1 MIVAKAIA
9 MVRWYAFDAEDI
21 ELRGDTAFIG
31 DNGVGKSSIL
41 DAVQLVL
48 TGGNRRFF
56 RPNARADDSTHRTGR
71 RTVRDYCLGKMSNA
85 GGAVQLRGGGP
96 SYIVITVFNEE
107 RRQPLSFGIA
117 LYADPEQSDATV
129 DGLFIAPGR
138 ELQSTH
144 FLIGQE
150 RGAAAAPWVE
160 VKKRLEH
167 EIPGFRSFRDQHS
180 AFVKALLQ
188 NTRGRGAVAE
198 TEQWLRALRLGAQFR
213 GVEDPNQFVR
223 DHVLPDDPLDLP
235 ALREDAR
242 RYSDLLRTIRDL
254 EEKEQQLHV
263 VQTDFAAYFK
273 KDSEARRGN
282 ALAAMARR
290 EGVRRQIET
299 GEAAIAGY
307 RLEETIF
314 AARVEQA
321 LERVETARRREED
334 ARRALDADPT
344 SGHLEMA
351 KARRLRAQVALEQAA
366 SGLSAIRNTIADAA
380 RRLADAEQS
389 GISGGSALRVRFA
402 VAADLDAPADLWPRN
417 IELVKAAGAAAPAV
431 EALVADMDSA
441 LGTASS
447 RQAETQTK
455 LTDATDRLEAARAGG
470 PVLGKEATRLILA
483 LRAEGM
489 DPIPLCAVAEV
500 TEPAWAEAVETLLGA
515 GREAI
520 LVERDHVRAAVRRIR
535 RQRSEFWGCTI
546 VQVMGTERFAG
557 DPPAGSLAEMVRTSD
572 PRARAFVNQKL
583 GGIRRV
589 ETEAELEGAER
600 AVTADCQ
607 YASGGGIQNRRPAE
621 RLVLGRRYDAAD
633 VARLTGE
640 RDNAASAYQAAVG
653 RLRSISTAQARLRDA
668 AEALRSIPDIEAG
681 LKSRRAANDDLDL
694 AAIAITD
701 LEQALP
707 VELERAVADAK
718 RDLAE
723 YADELE
729 STREAKE
736 NNRVTLGKAETA
748 LDAHKRELDTAD
760 ATIAALPATLP
771 ERSEAVRILEERLGG
786 RHTWSSVADQ
796 ASREADIAAADAKG
810 CLGAARR
817 ALLNYWHRHNEASL
831 AAATAS
837 ATPGEAEGEA
847 RWVSE
852 RLERLR
858 SHELRQYKEA
868 VVEIEAKVRRG
879 LRENLF
885 LALSSRIDHAKE
897 MIQDLNRHLR
907 SRRFHRERY
916 VFTLLPRPEFVE
928 IFQAITAA
936 RRDPSLFDDG
946 FMVDGDEAVRRGVD
960 RVVRMLEAEGQ
971 AADSDIETLAD
982 YRNYFVYDVEM
993 RHETTDAFITTLS
1006 ERIRTGSGGEKEAPS
1021 YVAVGTAIAAA
1032 NGIEPRHQRYDI
1044 GMAIAIFDEAF
1055 TRLDDANI
1063 GNILDL
1069 LRQLGLQMLVAAPT
1083 SKRFA
1088 FASRFDT
1095 VIDVLRVGEHVTLH
1109 TWHLDE
1115 KARRV
1120 MREDN
1125 PYEQSF
1131 EEYAATRARPAAAD

>member
-1 MIVAKAIA
+1 
-9 MVRWYAFDAEDI
+9 
-21 ELRGDTAFIG
+21 
-31 DNGVGKSSIL
+31 
-41 DAVQLVL
+41 
-48 TGGNRRFF
+48 
-56 RPNARADDSTHRTGR
+56 
-71 RTVRDYCLGKMSNA
+71 
-85 GGAVQLRGGGP
+85 
-96 SYIVITVFNEE
+96 VFNEE

-117 LYADPEQSDATV
+117 LYADPEQSDATI

-138 ELQSTH
+138 ELESTH

-150 RGAAAAPWVE
+150 RGAAAAPWAE

-167 EIPGFRSFRDQHS
+167 ETPGFRSFRDQHN

-198 TEQWLRALRLGAQFR
+198 SEQWLRALRLGAQFR

-254 EEKEQQLHV
+254 EEKEQLQA

-273 KDSEARRGN
+273 KESEARRGY

-290 EGVRRQIET
+290 EGVRRQVET

-307 RLEETIF
+307 RQEENSL
-314 AARVEQA
+314 AARVEQTR
-321 LERVETARRREED
+321 ERVETARRRGED

-351 KARRLRAQVALEQAA
+351 KARRLHAQVALQQAND
-366 SGLSAIRNTIADAA
+366 GLSAIRKTFADAA
-380 RRLADAEQS
+380 RRLADAEQA
-389 GISGGSALRVRFA
+389 GIGGSSLLRTRFA
-402 VAADLDAPADLWPRN
+402 AAADLDAPADLWPRG
-417 IELVKAAGAAAPAV
+417 IEAVEAASALAPAV
-431 EALVADMDSA
+431 ETLATEMDTA
-441 LGTASS
+441 LGTVSS
-447 RQAETQTK
+447 HQAEARTK

-470 PVLGKEATRLILA
+470 PILGKEATRLIQA

-489 DPIPLCAVAEV
+489 DPTPLCAAAEV
-500 TEPAWAEAVETLLGA
+500 TDSAWANAAETLLGA

-520 LVERDHVRAAVRRIR
+520 LVEGDQVRAAVRRIR
-535 RQRSEFWGCTI
+535 RQRSEFWGCII

-557 DPPAGSLAEMVRTSD
+557 SPLPGSLAEMIRTSD
-572 PRARAFVNQKL
+572 PRARAFVNQRL

-607 YASGGGIQNRRPAE
+607 YAAGGGVQNRRPVE
-621 RLVLGRRYDAAD
+621 RLILGRRYDAAD
-633 VARLTGE
+633 VDRLTAE
-640 RDNAASAYQAAVG
+640 RDQAASAYQAAAG
-653 RLRSISTAQARLRDA
+653 RLRAISTAQARLRDA
-668 AEALRSIPDIEAG
+668 AEALRAIPDIEAG
-681 LKSRRAANDDLDL
+681 LKSRRAANDELDL
-694 AAIAITD
+694 AAIAIAD

-723 YADELE
+723 YESDLE
-729 STREAKE
+729 SAREARD
-736 NNRVTLGKAETA
+736 NNKLALAKAETT
-748 LDAHKRELDTAD
+748 LETHKRDFNAAD
-760 ATIAALPATLP
+760 AAVAALPAAPP
-771 ERSEAVRILEERLGG
+771 ERSEAVRILEERLAG
-786 RHTWSSVADQ
+786 RHTTTSIAEQ
-796 ASREADIAAADAKG
+796 ATREADVAAADAKT
-810 CLGAARR
+810 CLNAARR
-817 ALLNYWHRHNEASL
+817 ALLNYWQRYNEASL
-831 AAATAS
+831 AAASAS
-837 ATPGEAEGEA
+837 TTPGEVEGAE

-916 VFTLLPRPEFVE
+916 VFTLQPRPEFAE
-928 IFQAITAA
+928 IFQAISAA
-936 RRDPSLFDDG
+936 RRDPGLFDDG
-946 FMVDGDEAVRRGVD
+946 FIVDGDEAVRRGVD
-960 RVVRMLEAEGQ
+960 RVVRMLEAEGE

-982 YRNYFVYDVEM
+982 YRNY
-993 RHETTDAFITTLS
+993 TPL
-1006 ERIRTGSGGEKEAPS
+1006 
-1021 YVAVGTAIAAA
+1021 
-1032 NGIEPRHQRYDI
+1032 
-1044 GMAIAIFDEAF
+1044 
-1055 TRLDDANI
+1055 
-1063 GNILDL
+1063 
-1069 LRQLGLQMLVAAPT
+1069 T
-1083 SKRFA
+1083 S
-1088 FASRFDT
+1088 
-1095 VIDVLRVGEHVTLH
+1095 
-1109 TWHLDE
+1109 
-1115 KARRV
+1115 
-1120 MREDN
+1120 
-1125 PYEQSF
+1125 
-1131 EEYAATRARPAAAD
+1131 